1 MKSFKARI
9 YTPTPN
15 PRPGGG
21 YKLLAALVGYWC
33 PTLGLGYWCPTLGLG
48 YWCPTLGLGYGALR
62 NCISRQ
68 FIEAL

>member
-1 MKSFKARI
+1 MKSCKDKICA
-9 YTPTPN
+9 PAPN

-48 YWCPTLGLGYGALR
+48 YGALR
-62 NCISRQ
+62 K
-68 FIEAL
+68 